1 MLLILL
7 IKCQIGCFAVC
18 KVLFVFLFTDSLGEC
33 VSTLSKRFSAT
44 ESFSDALS
52 GISHSHKDRH
62 SELRHR
68 KEPYKQQETLKTK
81 VIQWSSTN
89 KSVHDKE
96 MGKYLV

>member
-1 MLLILL
+1 MS
-7 IKCQIGCFAVC
+7 G
-18 KVLFVFLFTDSLGEC
+18 VLFGRLFSDVSFPDSLGKC

-68 KEPYKQQETLKTK
+68 KEACIQNDTDKTE
-81 VIQWSSTN
+81 VIILLLLRKMLILS
-89 KSVHDKE
+89 
-96 MGKYLV
+96 